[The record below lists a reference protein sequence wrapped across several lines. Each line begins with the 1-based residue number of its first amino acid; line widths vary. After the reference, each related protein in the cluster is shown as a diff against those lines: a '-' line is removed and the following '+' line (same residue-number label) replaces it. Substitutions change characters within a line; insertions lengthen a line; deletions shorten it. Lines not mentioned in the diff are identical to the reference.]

1 MRATAMSAG
10 FAAIV
15 AVLRLV
21 PATEDPEAT
30 DSPKTPRCL
39 VQPEVRLGQ
48 LQRPAGV
55 VRRAALAVPAASL
68 EPPPVPVAV
77 GEAPA
82 TGEGLLESREAE
94 DLAV

>member
-1 MRATAMSAG
+1 M
-10 FAAIV
+10 
-15 AVLRLV
+15 LRLV

-39 VQPEVRLGQ
+39 VQREVWLGQ